1 MAVFRIDKTKDY
13 TVMANHHLRNKTL
26 SLKAKG
32 LLSLMLSLPEDW
44 DYTTKGLAAIC
55 RDGVDSICATV
66 RELENAGY
74 IKRRRVRD
82 SHGRLGE
89 IEYTILERPEEAEP
103 PPKRENPVLENPV
116 LEKPEQGKPEQEK
129 PVEQLNTKKSNT
141 KESKTDLSNTQ
152 SFFPSE
158 TPMVDR
164 PKDGRELRAE
174 IQEQIEYEYL
184 VTPANRAQV
193 DELVEIMVEVAM
205 NRSPTVKIGRDAEY
219 PANYVRERF
228 QKLNRDHIEKVLDGI
243 RENTTRVYN
252 TKAYLMAALFN
263 AVSTIDSHYVMLVN
277 HDAYNPPDC
286 KVMNRNREVMTH
298 AGGH

>member
-32 LLSLMLSLPEDW
+32 LLSLMLSLPESW

-66 RELENAGY
+66 RELEKAGY

-82 SHGRLGE
+82 DHGRLGE

-103 PPKRENPVLENPV
+103 PPKREKPVLENPV

-158 TPMVDR
+158 VSAADGPTV
-164 PKDGRELRAE
+164 GRELRAE
-174 IQEQIEYEYL
+174 IQEQIEYEYV

-193 DELVEIMVEVAM
+193 DELVEIMVEVAV
-205 NRSPTVKIGRDAEY
+205 NKSPTIKIGRDAEY
-219 PANYVRERF
+219 PASYVRERF

-263 AVSTIDSHYVMLVN
+263 AVSTIDNHYVMLVN
-277 HDAYNPPDC
+277 HDANDPPDC
-286 KVMNRNREVMTH
+286 TAVNRYKEVMIH